1 MITALAMSRFLGITL
16 VIGVVGRP
24 KKMTAGTQGDARA
37 RVCVCVCA
45 RVCVRAR
52 AYNGVCGR
60 ERESGE
66 SVRVPLNL

>member
-24 KKMTAGTQGDARA
+24 KKMTAGTRGDARA
-37 RVCVCVCA
+37 RVYACVCM

-52 AYNGVCGR
+52 IQWGVWEGEGKWSQFAYR
-60 ERESGE
+60 
-66 SVRVPLNL
+66 